1 MKRFILDMIL
11 LGLILL
17 VMGFHLLPGLAHEA
31 GGLILLAGAGWHLTL
46 NRRWFGS
53 FFRGRWSGLRL
64 MQTAIGLLLVMAFFT
79 AVITGCIISAWL
91 FRDLWSGPAGAAMHR
106 STFIYSLHTASAY
119 LMAILG
125 GMHLGMLWPGLWQRL
140 RKFPGLG
147 GFDKYPILRPFVL
160 ALICWAGWTM
170 WQLDQVGDRL
180 LMKHIFGTMAARLP
194 AGTYYLMLL
203 GLMGLFGIIAYY
215 LQQYFIRQG
224 RKNQEGVL

>member
-1 MKRFILDMIL
+1 MKRFILDMAL

-17 VMGFHLLPGLAHEA
+17 VMGFHLLPGLAHEI
-31 GGLILLAGAGWHLTL
+31 GGLILLAGAGCHLTL

-53 FFRGRWSGLRL
+53 FFRGSWSGLRL
-64 MQTAIGLLLVMAFFT
+64 MQTALGLLLTASFFT
-79 AVITGCIISAWL
+79 AVSTGCIISARL
-91 FRDLWSGPAGAAMHR
+91 FRELWLDVPLHR
-106 STFIYSLHTASAY
+106 STFIHGLHTASAY

-125 GMHLGMLWPGLWQRL
+125 GMHLGMHWPGLWPGI
-140 RKFPGLG
+140 RKFPGAAA
-147 GFDKYPILRPFVL
+147 FDRYPALRIFAL
-160 ALICWAGWTM
+160 ALIGWAGWTM

-215 LQQYFIRQG
+215 LQQYFIRRG